1 MTDLRRHVPPIT
13 LVWDDEVPGALS
25 RVVDGTLVFADVSGF
40 TALTERLSRRGRIG
54 AEEIVDTLNRVFG
67 PMLRISA
74 TRGGELLKFGGDALL
89 FLFRGDDHPQQACDA
104 AVEMRTALREAAGT
118 PTSVGRLSLSMSVG
132 VHSGDVA
139 LFLVGSPTR
148 ELLILGPAAS
158 ATAQAEKVANAG
170 EIVVSPATAA
180 RLSPGSTRPRADGEL
195 LLRRRAVHSRPATD
209 PSVPPGDDRLLRTL
223 FPVELGQ
230 YLAPGPPDP
239 EHRVATIAFVRFSG
253 TDAILD
259 EQGHEALGDTLH
271 ELVTGVEQALNVEGV
286 TLLATDID
294 SNGGKFFLGS
304 GVPVA
309 SEDDEG
315 RMLRALRRI
324 ADAGLPLPLQL
335 GVNRGHVFAAEV
347 GIDERAAYSAMGDT
361 TNTAARIM
369 STAPLGAIHAHPT
382 VLEQSHT
389 RFAVTPAGPFAMKG
403 KSVPLAVYAVGEE
416 IGTRESVA
424 TGRLPMLGRDE
435 ELAAARQVVDEALS
449 GAGGVLTIEGAT
461 GLGKSRLAQEVLE
474 AVAPDHRIVLR
485 AEPYG
490 ASSAYRVLR
499 DPVRALLGIPGGMP
513 EEMGRALLDT
523 LEESAPDLLP
533 LAPLLADVAQVD
545 VPATP
550 EADRIE
556 PQFRA
561 DRVADALIELTAR
574 LLPKRVVML
583 VEDAHWADGASAHFL
598 DRVAVAATGRPWAVI
613 AVHRGEGGGFA
624 PATGTRIH
632 LDPLPPEVVERLV
645 IAATE
650 ATPLRSHEIAAV
662 VRRAEGNPLFVEEV
676 TRLTLAAGSLESLP
690 ESVNAAM
697 TRQIDRLPPTVRRI
711 LRYCAVLGRSFRREI
726 LDATLKADGLGLDAG
741 TLGTLAEFL
750 EPDGPDRLRFRNSLV
765 RDAAYEGLAF
775 RVRSRIHRT
784 AGEVL
789 EQLSTSL
796 DADSPTLALHFERAA
811 DAVRTWRYSQMA
823 GDLAARSYANADAAR
838 HLRNAIDVSRR
849 MPEITDTERAQLWT
863 RIGGLAELAGMFEE
877 SVDAYRRAERLLRQ
891 DPLGRSK
898 VLELRATVHTRTGQ
912 LAAATRAVGRARR
925 LLEGL
930 GDDGRATLVRLDG
943 LTARIRV
950 DQERLREALV
960 WAERAAA
967 GARATGDPEH
977 LVLALVFLDTVEV
990 FMGVPGLGARHLEAL
1005 QICIDEGLR
1014 PLEEVVRGNLGT
1026 LDYFA
1031 GRWTEAAEWYR
1042 TAREVAI
1049 EVGKDFGAAETGVNL
1064 AELLLNQG
1072 DISAA
1077 EVVLADSLR
1086 ALRASGAAP
1095 SIAQGEVQMAR
1106 VLMLRGELSAAEE
1119 LAADTA
1125 RRLLEL
1131 DKATSALD
1139 ASLVQADAMIREGRP
1154 QEALERLDA
1163 AERAAST
1170 EAASAMP
1177 RICLQRSRALLALGR
1192 FAEAEELISTGI
1204 IAARETAVPYDEAL
1218 LLRVLSR
1225 VRRHQGDGTG
1235 AARAWDDAEGILQS
1249 LGASIVSNTDDE
1261 VTTATT

>member
-1 MTDLRRHVPPIT
+1 MSDLRRHVPPIT

-25 RVVDGTLVFADVSGF
+25 RVVDGTMVFADVSGF

-89 FLFRGDDHPQQACDA
+89 FLFRGDGHPEQACDA

-118 PTSVGRLSLSMSVG
+118 RTSVGRLSLSMSVG
-132 VHSGDVA
+132 VHSGDVV

-158 ATAQAEKVANAG
+158 CTAQAEKVANAG

-195 LLRRRAVHSRPATD
+195 LLRRRGPHSRPASD

-223 FPVELGQ
+223 FPVELGE

-253 TDAILD
+253 TDAILT
-259 EQGHEALGDTLH
+259 EQGHEALGETLH

-294 SNGGKFFLGS
+294 SDGGKFFLGS
-304 GVPVA
+304 GVPVT

-403 KSVPLAVYAVGEE
+403 KSVPMAVYAVGEE

-435 ELAAARQVVDEALS
+435 ELAVARRVVDEALS
-449 GAGGVLTIEGAT
+449 GTGGVLTIEGAT
-461 GLGKSRLAQEVLE
+461 GLGKSRLAQEVLD
-474 AVAPDHRIVLR
+474 AVSPDHRIVLH

-499 DPVRALLGIPGGMP
+499 DPVRALLGIPRGMP

-523 LEESAPDLLP
+523 LEQSAPDLLP

-550 EADRIE
+550 EADRID

-561 DRVADALIELTAR
+561 DRVADMVIELTGR

-583 VEDAHWADGASAHFL
+583 VEDAHWADGASAHLL

-613 AVHRGEGGGFA
+613 SVHRGEGGGFA
-624 PATGTRIH
+624 PTMGTRIH
-632 LDPLPPEVVERLV
+632 LDPLSRTVVEQLV

-650 ATPLRSHEIAAV
+650 ATPLRPHEIAAV
-662 VRRAEGNPLFVEEV
+662 VARAEGNPLFVEEV
-676 TRLTLAAGSLESLP
+676 TRLSLGAGSIESLP
-690 ESVNAAM
+690 ESVSAAM

-711 LRYCAVLGRSFRREI
+711 LRYCAVLGRSFRREM
-726 LDATLKADGLGLDAG
+726 LDATVEADGLVVDAACLA
-741 TLGTLAEFL
+741 TLSEFL
-750 EPDGPDRLRFRNSLV
+750 EQDGPDRLRFRNSLV

-775 RVRSRIHRT
+775 RVRSDIHRT
-784 AGEVL
+784 AGDVL
-789 EQLSTSL
+789 ERLSTSL
-796 DADSPTLALHFERAA
+796 EADSPTLALHFERAA
-811 DAVRTWRYSQMA
+811 DAARTWRYSQMA

-849 MPEITDTERAQLWT
+849 MPEITDTERAELWI

-877 SVDAYRRAERLLRQ
+877 SVDAYRRAERLLRD
-891 DPLGRSK
+891 DPLGRAK

-930 GDDGRATLVRLDG
+930 GDEGGATLVRLDG

-950 DQERLREALV
+950 DQERLRDALV
-960 WAERAAA
+960 WADRAAA

-977 LVLALVFLDTVEV
+977 LVLALVFLDTVEI

-1026 LDYFA
+1026 LAYFA

-1072 DISAA
+1072 DITAA
-1077 EVVLADSLR
+1077 EVLLADALR
-1086 ALRASGAAP
+1086 VLRASGAAP
-1095 SIAQGEVQMAR
+1095 FIAQGEVQLAR
-1106 VLMLRGELSAAEE
+1106 ALMLRGELSAAEE

-1154 QEALERLDA
+1154 QEALTTLDA

-1170 EAASAMP
+1170 EAASALP

-1192 FAEAEELISTGI
+1192 FAEAEELVSTGI
-1204 IAARETAVPYDEAL
+1204 LAARETAVPYDEAL

-1225 VRRHQGDGTG
+1225 VRRHQGDDTG
-1235 AARAWDDAEGILQS
+1235 ALRAWDDAERILES
-1249 LGASIVSNTDDE
+1249 LGASTVSPRDDE
-1261 VTTATT
+1261 VATATT